1 MLKDYIARWKA
12 REKPEAQI
20 IDYWFDSHP
29 ENAACWETREEAESD
44 CVIFDR
50 QRIAI
55 PSAEGGIH
63 ICSGFKVEQRA
74 PKEFVVFCTIPGQ
87 GHAPSWRKPRSES

>member
-1 MLKDYIARWKA
+1 MLKSYIARWKA

-20 IDYWFDSHP
+20 IDYWFDSNP
-29 ENAACWETREEAESD
+29 ENAACWETKEEAEGD

-55 PSAEGGIH
+55 PSAEGGTH
-63 ICSGFKVEQRA
+63 ICRGFKVEQRA
-74 PKEFVVFCTIPGQ
+74 PKQFVVFCTIPGR
-87 GHAPSWRKPRSES
+87 GDAPSWRKPRSES